1 MWSYC
6 VFLKKYSHLS
16 AHLVSK
22 WLNCAEDRSAT
33 VESGTAHAPPSTWV
47 GVRYACQGQL
57 TFWSTSYSSLKSYR
71 NSCHVCIGMIWQSS
85 LHTRRHMG
93 GNSADP
99 GIWRQGPHSSP
110 GSPQAPPT
118 NAIRTYP
125 MKVQI
130 KHCCFVCLSTMYF
143 KSIPSIAYSK
153 LSVSISVVFLYSE

>member
-6 VFLKKYSHLS
+6 VFLKKYSQIS
-16 AHLVSK
+16 AHLVSE
-22 WLNCAEDRSAT
+22 WLNCAEDKSAT

-57 TFWSTSYSSLKSYR
+57 TFWSTPYSSLKSYR

-110 GSPQAPPT
+110 GSPQAPYKCSKNISHEGT
-118 NAIRTYP
+118 DQT
-125 MKVQI
+125 QSF
-130 KHCCFVCLSTMYF
+130 CLLSTMYF